1 MQSTFNLIDVMH
13 LLKSKWR
20 VLLSFTLLS
29 AMVAATFVF
38 IMTPEFKSSATLL
51 AGNPQLSD
59 KARLFNQQIK
69 DLYTN
74 FGSGDDLDRIQ
85 AFAEMNNTL
94 LEVVSK
100 NDLIAYFDLPKSDSS
115 SGFKATELLRK
126 KLHYI
131 KTDKDQLIISCLS
144 SDKILS
150 AKIVNDIAA
159 EAELSLRKMVQEN
172 NQQIIHQLDSTAVIL
187 KEKYNQ
193 LAKNNTSN
201 DAASKRLI
209 GAELETIIDQLD
221 QTQKASQEL
230 RIASET
236 MPHFIQVMEKG
247 IPASEINWPN
257 KPLIITVSA
266 LLGFV
271 FSAIVVL
278 SRNQIKQF

>member
-1 MQSTFNLIDVMH
+1 MESTFNLIDLVQ

-29 AMVAATFVF
+29 AMLAAIIVF
-38 IMTPEFKSSATLL
+38 IMTPQYKSSTTLL

-85 AFAEMNNTL
+85 AFAEMDNTL
-94 LEVVSK
+94 LEVVHK
-100 NDLIAYFDLPKSDSS
+100 NELIAYFDLPKSDST

-126 KLHYI
+126 KLHFI

-144 SDKILS
+144 TNKNLS
-150 AKIVNDIAA
+150 AKIVNDIA
-159 EAELSLRKMVQEN
+159 EVAELSLRKMIQEN
-172 NQQIIHQLDSTAVIL
+172 NQQIIHQLDSTVIIL

-193 LAKNNTSN
+193 IAKNNTSN
-201 DAASKRLI
+201 DAASKRLN

-221 QTQKASQEL
+221 QTQKASQEF

-257 KPLIITVSA
+257 KPLIITVAA
-266 LLGFV
+266 LLGLV
-271 FSAIVVL
+271 FSAIVIL
-278 SRNQIKQF
+278 SKHQMKQI